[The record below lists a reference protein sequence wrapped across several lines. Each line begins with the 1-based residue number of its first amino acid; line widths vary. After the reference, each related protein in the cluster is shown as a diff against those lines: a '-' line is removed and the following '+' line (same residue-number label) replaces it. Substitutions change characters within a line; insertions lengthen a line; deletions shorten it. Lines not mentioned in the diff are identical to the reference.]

1 MNTLN
6 KIMNNRERYIWIG
19 IFVLSAMFC
28 DRKMAQIEGL
38 EMLNN
43 GNKLN
48 SEIKSDQ
55 INELILKI
63 SESNSNGYKRGFE
76 EGKAHAMIATVNGKS
91 VYGYSDGYHAAIN
104 QLSEEILKPLES
116 KVSHLIIPKNERKDA
131 K

>member
-43 GNKLN
+43 GNKFN

-55 INELILKI
+55 INELMLKI
-63 SESNSNGYKRGFE
+63 SESNSNGYKQGFE
-76 EGKAHAMIATVNGKS
+76 DGKAHAMIATINEENI
-91 VYGYSDGYHAAIN
+91 YGYSEGYHAAIN
-104 QLSEEILKPLES
+104 QLSEESLKSLNS
-116 KVSHLIIPKNERKDA
+116 KVSHLIAPKNEREDA